1 MCLFNMKR
9 IFWILLLLCSTMLVM
24 AQEPGS
30 EFNKNLVKSNVVQQ
44 IDNHFYYVHVI
55 GAKQTLYSIAHLYG
69 VPVSLI
75 CEINNIESGDNISE
89 GQTIYIPIVEEE
101 DIVVQEVEE
110 NPVIVEEVEENP
122 VIVETEYTEPEVYT
136 EEVTADIT
144 ADSTNYADEA
154 PVVPEPE
161 ILFEPSYDLGMMKYK
176 SRNGEVLAVRP
187 RKSETFNVALLIP
200 LYYDNAKT
208 LSVNCRNGDIMN
220 GNKKPFRFVQF
231 YQGAMIAI
239 DSLIKM
245 GMNINLS
252 VYDVDEKVESANAV
266 INSRE
271 LEDMDLIIGPFF
283 RNSYKAVCEYAAENY
298 INIVNPTTFTRNV
311 MCDNS
316 RSFKMNVD
324 DELKY
329 SYLVDYICN
338 YYFDSSVII
347 YTPDES
353 KDSATIDYIT
363 RLFANTAD
371 RTGIPMTVKVFSQKT
386 DSNAGYSKYITGT
399 CTNVIISLATSYPHV
414 LDHLTRLNKYSKS
427 NRIVLFGNESWTS
440 MELDNSYLNNTNF
453 HFISNK
459 FIDYN
464 DVNVKRFVKAFSDKY
479 FSEPNSIQYAYLG
492 YDTFFYYLN
501 MLYYFGYDFPE
512 YVSDVYYEGLESSL
526 YFAPT
531 KKSYGFE
538 NYFQNIY
545 EIDDYSYKVSQNTDY
560 FWNSCATDLKSLIMM
575 NRKR

>member
-1 MCLFNMKR
+1 MKR
-9 IFWILLLLCSTMLVM
+9 IFCVLLLLCSTMLIM

-30 EFNKNLVKSNVVQQ
+30 EFNKNLVKSNVIQQ
-44 IDNHFYYVHVI
+44 VDNNYYYVHVI

-69 VPVSLI
+69 VSVSLI

-89 GQTIYIPIVEEE
+89 GQTIYIPIVEE
-101 DIVVQEVEE
+101 DVVVQEVEE
-110 NPVIVEEVEENP
+110 NPVIVE
-122 VIVETEYTEPEVYT
+122 TEYNEPAVYN
-136 EEVTADIT
+136 EEVTAEII
-144 ADSTNYADEA
+144 ADSTNFADDV
-154 PVVPEPE
+154 PVVPETE
-161 ILFEPSYDLGMMKYK
+161 IMFEPSYDLGMMKYK

-208 LSVNCRNGDIMN
+208 LSVNRRNGDIMN

-239 DSLIKM
+239 DSLINM

-266 INSRE
+266 INSHD

-311 MCDNS
+311 VCDNS

-329 SYLVDYICN
+329 SFLVDYICN
-338 YYFDSSVII
+338 YYFDSNIII
-347 YTPDES
+347 YTPDET
-353 KDSATIDYIT
+353 KDSATIDCIT
-363 RLFANTAD
+363 KLFANKAD
-371 RTGIPMTVKVFSQKT
+371 RTGIPKTVKVFSQKT
-386 DSNAGYSKYITGT
+386 DFNAGYSKYITGT
-399 CTNVIISLATSYPHV
+399 CTNVIISLATSYSQV
-414 LDHLTRLNKYSKS
+414 LDHLTRLNKHSK
-427 NRIVLFGNESWTS
+427 NGKIVLFGNESWTS

-453 HFISNK
+453 HFVSNK
-459 FIDYN
+459 YIDYN
-464 DVNVKRFVKAFSDKY
+464 DVDVKRFVKAFSDKY
-479 FSEPNSIQYAYLG
+479 FSEPNGNQYAYLG

-526 YFAPT
+526 YFAST

-545 EIDDYSYKVSQNTDY
+545 EIDDYSYKVSQSTDY
-560 FWNSCATDLKSLIMM
+560 FWNSCATDLKSLILM
-575 NRKR
+575 NCKR